1 MSNVPDPA
9 SEGLRARKRRATR
22 AAIQQAALSLF
33 LSKGYDETTTQEI
46 ARAADVSPGTLFNY
60 FPTKEDLVADDYDP
74 LFLDLLA
81 ARPLDEPPFVAIR
94 KALQAGLEAVLAED
108 RAFLVARG
116 RLALAAPALR
126 AGGIA
131 VQAVPVKP
139 DFSHGK
145 HIGVEAAGNAGFARL
160 AASGRLSPDTVVFVT
175 DDYLA
180 RGALSAMLAAGL
192 HPPEDFRLA
201 VWANA
206 GLGPFFPRELSR
218 METDPR
224 AAGTAAAAAAIAYL
238 ETGRYPS
245 DTAIRPRWFPGET
258 MGALL
263 PPEGSRKPPEAIDG
277 HRQ

>member
-1 MSNVPDPA
+1 MSNGPDPA
-9 SEGLRARKRRATR
+9 SEGRRARKRRATR

-126 AGGIA
+126 A
-131 VQAVPVKP
+131 
-139 DFSHGK
+139 
-145 HIGVEAAGNAGFARL
+145 
-160 AASGRLSPDTVVFVT
+160 AASLDR
-175 DDYLA
+175 A
-180 RGALSAMLAAGL
+180 RGAEALRAVLSSRGGLAPDA
-192 HPPEDFRLA
+192 F
-201 VWANA
+201 
-206 GLGPFFPRELSR
+206 ELRVVSVLVV
-218 METDPR
+218 E
-224 AAGTAAAAAAIAYL
+224 ALTAAL
-238 ETGRYPS
+238 EAWLEGGGEADLLALTGQALDVVEAGAGAVLSPS
-245 DTAIRPRWFPGET
+245 RP
-258 MGALL
+258 
-263 PPEGSRKPPEAIDG
+263 
-277 HRQ
+277 

>member
-126 AGGIA
+126 A
-131 VQAVPVKP
+131 
-139 DFSHGK
+139 
-145 HIGVEAAGNAGFARL
+145 
-160 AASGRLSPDTVVFVT
+160 AASLDR
-175 DDYLA
+175 A
-180 RGALSAMLAAGL
+180 RGAEALRAVLSSRGGLAPDA
-192 HPPEDFRLA
+192 F
-201 VWANA
+201 
-206 GLGPFFPRELSR
+206 ELRVVSVLVV
-218 METDPR
+218 E
-224 AAGTAAAAAAIAYL
+224 ALTAAL
-238 ETGRYPS
+238 EAWLEGGGEADLLALTGQALDVVEAGAGAVLSPS
-245 DTAIRPRWFPGET
+245 RP
-258 MGALL
+258 
-263 PPEGSRKPPEAIDG
+263 
-277 HRQ
+277 